1 MSTTPTDP
9 DTPASTS
16 IPSAITDAA
25 TSIRTGNGVV
35 TLINVFTVAPE
46 HQQELIEVLDRAT
59 VQVMRHL
66 PGFVSANIHR
76 GLGGT
81 RVANYAQWTSR
92 AAYEAMLGNPAAAEH
107 MARPPSWRPSSQPCM
122 RSPRSMQR
130 RLPRVA
136 LCRTRVTHIQR
147 ATQLHLHPDCRA
159 HLPTRQL
166 RTAQSR
172 YPACR
177 RTRRP
182 NPVVSGLTGSHNVR
196 SSTPNSTSG

>member
-76 GLGGT
+76 GLDGT
-81 RVANYAQWTSR
+81 RVATVSY
-92 AAYEAMLGNPAAAEH
+92 
-107 MARPPSWRPSSQPCM
+107 
-122 RSPRSMQR
+122 
-130 RLPRVA
+130 
-136 LCRTRVTHIQR
+136 THL
-147 ATQLHLHPDCRA
+147 T
-159 HLPTRQL
+159 LPT
-166 RTAQSR
+166 
-172 YPACR
+172 
-177 RTRRP
+177 
-182 NPVVSGLTGSHNVR
+182 
-196 SSTPNSTSG
+196 TPYV